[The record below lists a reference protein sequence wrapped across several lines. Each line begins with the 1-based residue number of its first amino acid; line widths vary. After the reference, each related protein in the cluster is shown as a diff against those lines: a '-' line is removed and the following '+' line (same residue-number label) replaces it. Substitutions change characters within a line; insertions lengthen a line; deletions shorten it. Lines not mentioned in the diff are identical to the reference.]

1 MTSDTFARVKHIIA
15 KNLDIPVE
23 KIEEDARLVDLGVD
37 SLDALELIFEI
48 EEEFKVTVPDERL
61 PELETVR
68 AVCEKIEALQATGPI
83 S

>member
-1 MTSDTFARVKHIIA
+1 MTSDTLARVQCIIA
-15 KNLDIPVE
+15 KYLDIPVE
-23 KIEEDARLVDLGVD
+23 KVEEDARLVDLGVD

-48 EEEFKVTVPDERL
+48 EEEFKVTVPEERL

-68 AVCEKIEALQATGPI
+68 AVCEKVEALQASGPV